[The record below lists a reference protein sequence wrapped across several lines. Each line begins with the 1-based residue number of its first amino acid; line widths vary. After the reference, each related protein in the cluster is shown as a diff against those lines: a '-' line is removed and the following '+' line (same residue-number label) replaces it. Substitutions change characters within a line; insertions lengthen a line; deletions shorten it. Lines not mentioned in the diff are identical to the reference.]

1 MSLEKQKTLH
11 SVEILIGQGAVQA
24 AWHTVIKENG
34 KVISGPSIHRA
45 AYKVTD
51 ASVLPAEVL
60 AHLSVETLAELIEHC
75 RNEVEDD
82 LQHH

>member
-1 MSLEKQKTLH
+1 MLEKVTNLH
-11 SVEILIGQGAVQA
+11 SVQIIINDGAVQA

-51 ASVLPAEVL
+51 ASVLPEEVL
-60 AHLSVETLAELIEHC
+60 AHLSVETLTELIEHC
-75 RNEVEDD
+75 RNEVEAD